1 VVPQPRLRRRPG
13 RRRDFVFDIAAGIAI
28 TLMGFGVASVLA
40 RRRRPR
46 LAGRPAMRAATA

>member
-40 RRRRPR
+40 SRRRPR